1 MMRSRVTLAMTEAAA
16 IEKLSQSPLTTVCTA
31 AGDGR
36 GDAAVD
42 ERDIGADPEH
52 VHGAR
57 HRQQRRAQD
66 VDAVDFVHAGR
77 ADPDPRGSAID
88 APPERA
94 VAGLALF
101 AGQHLRIV
109 ELVAEHLRETAGV
122 ENHGSRDYWSGE
134 RSPPGLVDAAHQPLA
149 PAFKR
154 EIRHVSRA
162 CATRRAVRQARGGGV
177 ALAENIAIFDR
188 VSRLT
193 SPFARRRLRGRG
205 A

>member
-1 MMRSRVTLAMTEAAA
+1 MTEAAA
-16 IEKLSQSPLTTVCTA
+16 IEKLSESPLTTVCTA
-31 AGDGR
+31 AVMGGAIVPSTSATSGR
-36 GDAAVD
+36 
-42 ERDIGADPEH
+42 IPSI
-52 VHGAR
+52 HGAR

-101 AGQHLRIV
+101 AAQHLRIV
-109 ELVAEHLRETAGV
+109 ELVAEHLWKTAGV
-122 ENHGSRDYWSGE
+122 ENHGGRDYWSSE

-154 EIRHVSRA
+154 EIRHAPLLVPCGGRFGK
-162 CATRRAVRQARGGGV
+162 RG
-177 ALAENIAIFDR
+177 
-188 VSRLT
+188 
-193 SPFARRRLRGRG
+193 RRRGTR
-205 A
+205 